1 MGIATRFTEWRH
13 TYPSFLLLITRVVLG
28 VILMMKGIFFISQSQ
43 DLKELI
49 LQSHF
54 AAGVGFFTAYITFAH
69 LFGGVFL
76 VIGLF
81 TRLVALLQ
89 LPILLGAIF
98 FIVPA
103 QKIADFGS
111 DFILSVLVLGLI
123 IYVLVQGP
131 GEVSMDHYLKDHL
144 L

>member
-1 MGIATRFTEWRH
+1 MAIATRFTEWRH
-13 TYPSFLLLITRVVLG
+13 TYLSFLLLITRALLG

-49 LQSHF
+49 MQSHF

-81 TRLVALLQ
+81 TRLVAHSFRRHFLYYTSAKNSRFRVRLYFFQ
-89 LPILLGAIF
+89 CWCLG
-98 FIVPA
+98 
-103 QKIADFGS
+103 
-111 DFILSVLVLGLI
+111 
-123 IYVLVQGP
+123 
-131 GEVSMDHYLKDHL
+131 
-144 L
+144 